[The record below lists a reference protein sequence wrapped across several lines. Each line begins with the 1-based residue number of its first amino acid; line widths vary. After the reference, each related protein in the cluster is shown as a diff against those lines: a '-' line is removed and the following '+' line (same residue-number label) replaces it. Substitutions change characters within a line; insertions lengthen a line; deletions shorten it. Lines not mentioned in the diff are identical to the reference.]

1 MAIRSVPQQSILEC
15 LPSAVEIADLRVANK
30 DLNFIQA
37 NIKRADDLAT
47 EAFNATD
54 YSQLVSITDK
64 FASLTKRAVDR
75 GETLKEFSKDSNPL
89 TQINDSSQYFEKV
102 QLLSNNLE
110 LKTNELAEQFNS
122 LASSKYESYN
132 NSLNDLSQSVNSISS
147 PSEVMALYQNLE
159 SFLKDISE
167 NVRYLN
173 SDFKAS
179 QFIKDVEVLT
189 QKYSEKSEIYSP
201 SFFNDVEFQ
210 VKLLS
215 DQIAG
220 LYNNVDS
227 LNSSYEVDTH
237 LQQLSQI
244 REVVNASAPEF
255 KNFAGSEEM
264 VLKLNDLSL
273 ATHAKVQDMFDS
285 YDAVVKLL
293 PHVNDSDVLAK
304 AVIEASLR
312 TNVSAVENMLMPL
325 VGKTSELS
333 SKVMELAAQFDSASY
348 SQIPVRLAKNI
359 DNEVSRLERTY
370 MSIRPSDPENLSGV
384 ISELS
389 NDIGLQFETLRS
401 VDPSSQI
408 DYFDSLV
415 ATIDKTI
422 HLSEVSIFVNN
433 AQSISHDVMMNSRQ
447 CVDSAFKDFS
457 RDVGSTMEKIFDPLL
472 YFLAQFEQLLL
483 ATPWPLFLAIA
494 GALAWLGS
502 RSMKVTFGVMLAF
515 FAIGFFDMWTPM
527 ISTVTMIS
535 AATLLCL
542 TIGIPLGI
550 WMSRSDRAQSLITP
564 MLDIMQTIP
573 SFVYLIPVV
582 MLLGIGKVPGLIA
595 VCIYAMP
602 PIVRLT
608 NLGIRL
614 VDREAME
621 AADAFG
627 ATYLQRLF
635 MVQIPLALPN
645 IFAGVNQT
653 IMMALSMVVI
663 ASMIGVTGLGL
674 PVLQAVQNQYLSL
687 GLLNGLAIVALAVIF
702 DRVSQAFGTRIQKH
716 RSGDVL

>member
-220 LYNNVDS
+220 LYNNVAS
-227 LNSSYEVDTH
+227 LNSSYEVETH

-293 PHVNDSDVLAK
+293 PHVNDSEVLSK

-348 SQIPVRLAKNI
+348 SQIPVRLAKSI